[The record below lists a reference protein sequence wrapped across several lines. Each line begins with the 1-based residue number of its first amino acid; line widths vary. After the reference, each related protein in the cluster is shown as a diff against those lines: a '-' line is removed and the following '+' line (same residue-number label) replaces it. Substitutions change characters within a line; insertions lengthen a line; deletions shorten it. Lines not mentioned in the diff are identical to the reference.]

1 VICRARDE
9 WIGKTPDTPVPL
21 RVRVRQFERDGGICQ
36 CGCDWPIFAGD
47 KWETDHKVAIIN
59 GGENRESNLRTLL
72 KSHHKTKTAADVAEK
87 AKVYRKRLNHL
98 GLKRRKGPPMA
109 GSKASGFKR
118 KMDGSVER
126 RR

>member
-1 VICRARDE
+1 MGE
-9 WIGKTPDTPVPL
+9 
-21 RVRVRQFERDGGICQ
+21 Q
-36 CGCDWPIFAGD
+36 
-47 KWETDHKVAIIN
+47 DHKVAIIN